1 MSNLSDMPHKA
12 RIRTVAAGLPL
23 FLAAIGLCT
32 TGAEPVAAAT
42 PVRVI
47 QYNICGSICHHGVI
61 DRPGPNNDIV
71 EDARNRIVG
80 ARPAIVTVNEICIAQ
95 FHRLKSL
102 LGASPWK
109 MSGVFRPQRG
119 DGRCKNGTA
128 FGDAVLTAGHV
139 GGTVVL
145 PMPNLGGERRAVLCL
160 QTSADGPV
168 LACTL
173 HLVTGRGKHGNREKL
188 MQMGA
193 ASRALNA
200 RAAKGAVIVGGDF
213 NLTPGQ
219 MGRLLNGGQG
229 GRFFEADPQMAA
241 THGRKIDYI
250 LFSRP
255 HFSNPSGGPQASK
268 SDHKVL
274 IGQATRH

>member
-1 MSNLSDMPHKA
+1 MQ
-12 RIRTVAAGLPL
+12 RTRRHRALVAAGAALLIASGTVTLRPLP
-23 FLAAIGLCT
+23 
-32 TGAEPVAAAT
+32 AEAAT

-71 EDARNRIVG
+71 EDVRNRVLG
-80 ARPAIVTVNEICIAQ
+80 VRPAILTLNEICIAQ
-95 FHRLKSL
+95 FNRLKAL
-102 LGASPWK
+102 LSTSAWK
-109 MSGVFRPQRG
+109 MSGVFRPQRN
-119 DGRCKNGTA
+119 DGRCKAGTA
-128 FGDAVLTAGHV
+128 YGDAVFSAGAA

-160 QTSADGPV
+160 RTTAGGPV

-173 HLVTGRGKHGNREKL
+173 HLVTGRSKHGAREKF
-188 MQMGA
+188 MQMAA

-200 RAAKGAVIVGGDF
+200 RAAEGAVIVGGDF
-213 NLTPGQ
+213 NLMPAQ
-219 MGRLLNGGQG
+219 MGSLLNGARG
-229 GRFFEADPQMAA
+229 GRFFEADPEMAG

-250 LFSRP
+250 LFSRA